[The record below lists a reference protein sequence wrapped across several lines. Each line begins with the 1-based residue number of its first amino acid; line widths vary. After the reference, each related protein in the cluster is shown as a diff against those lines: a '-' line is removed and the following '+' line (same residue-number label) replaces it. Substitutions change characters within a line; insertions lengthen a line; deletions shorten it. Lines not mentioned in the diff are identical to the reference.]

1 MNKVNREIGALK
13 RMKDEDID
21 LSDIPEMTGKEELV
35 QGKFYHANPDGGLVS
50 TCNLDGGSLPRG
62 EPKPT
67 PDYREPAIPPEQE
80 KRLKDALG
88 NHVLDY
94 RLAFNQILV
103 QFGGHNSESLAFKV
117 AQLLRVNRELAIRLY
132 GRPVD
137 LEGIP
142 VHPMWDV

>member
-1 MNKVNREIGALK
+1 MGQICAAAVDG
-13 RMKDEDID
+13 
-21 LSDIPEMTGKEELV
+21 LSLIT
-35 QGKFYHANPDGGLVS
+35 
-50 TCNLDGGSLPRG
+50 NLDGGSLPRG
-62 EPKPT
+62 EPKPI
-67 PDYREPAIPPEQE
+67 PDYREPAISPEQE

-94 RLAFNQILV
+94 RLALNQILV
-103 QFGGHNSESLAFKV
+103 QFGGDNGESLAFKV

-142 VHPMWDV
+142 VHPMWNI